1 MNSIEEIAKVLKS
14 LKSAVIFTHMRP
26 DGDTLGSALA
36 LGRALS
42 MAGVRTEIL
51 NEAPIPERFS
61 FLKGVEKIRTSPSFE
76 AEAFI
81 LVDVSAENRLGLL
94 QELFR
99 RGMRKKITVNVDHH
113 TSNSRFCRY
122 NYVEECSSNCQ
133 NIYKLILALG
143 GKIDTEMAE
152 ALLTGLI
159 TDSGSF
165 SHGDVGRE
173 TFLTAAACTEA
184 GADVGKI
191 SFEAFKKKSKARA
204 DLYAETISKL
214 RYFLDG
220 RLAVA
225 IVRDGMLR
233 KYGLGQDATEGIV
246 DFALEID
253 TVLVSV
259 CIMEVKR
266 GQYKVSFRSR
276 DINVNEIARVF
287 GGGGHILAS
296 GCMLFGEEEE
306 VLDRLSFTVSQYIE
320 T

>member
-1 MNSIEEIAKVLKS
+1 MNSIEEIAKHLKS
-14 LKSAVIFTHMRP
+14 FKSAVIFTHMRP

-42 MAGVRTEIL
+42 LVGVKNEIL
-51 NEAPIPERFS
+51 NEDAIPARFS
-61 FLKGVEKIRTSPSFE
+61 FLKGVGRIRTAPSFD
-76 AEAFI
+76 AEAYI

-94 QELFR
+94 QDLFR
-99 RGMRKKITVNVDHH
+99 RGMRKKPTVCIDHH
-113 TSNSRFCRY
+113 TSNSCFCRF
-122 NYVEECSSNCQ
+122 NYVAECSSNCQ

-143 GKIDTEMAE
+143 VGLDREMAN

-165 SHGDVGRE
+165 SHSDVDRE
-173 TFLTAAACTEA
+173 TFLTAAACMKA
-184 GADVGKI
+184 GADIGTI
-191 SFEAFKKKSKARA
+191 SYEAYRKKTKARA
-204 DLYAETISKL
+204 DLYAETVSKI
-214 RYFLDG
+214 RYFLG
-220 RLAVA
+220 GKLAVA
-225 IVRDGMLR
+225 VVRQDMLK

-253 TVLVSV
+253 TVQVSV

-276 DINVNEIARVF
+276 EVNVNEIARVF

-296 GCMLFGEEEE
+296 GCMIFGEEEE

-320 T
+320 L